1 MGRKQIM
8 ADTFIYPITV
18 TGENSLE
25 YDNENKTSMVVEQ
38 QKNNSSDSLNYIM
51 RDKKGNFHNLS
62 QEYLDKIKDYVEID
76 DKGVYTFRT
85 ISSFLNCS
93 KNNTYQNWERVREEM
108 NPQNGKRGNLQY
120 CIVQNFGNEYVDPLV
135 ANEIGVKFAHEFL
148 QDYQCVVS
156 THVNTG
162 LIHNHIEFNATSYV
176 NGKKFNDKLSTIYE
190 IRKISDRL
198 CREYGLSVME
208 ETTSDKARVVVYKDT
223 QGKVHFFEPTERK
236 MKKDEKIFSNSNDY
250 RNTEG
255 YQQGLLYKKSHVEM
269 LKETMDRMVPYAASY
284 EEFIE
289 LMKNAGYEVKDKTKS
304 GDWRKHIS
312 FKAETWGNYVRDTQV
327 AAVYGEQYSRIGMD
341 NMIRDNVQKGKVQDR
356 ADTEDIRKKDNAPSS
371 APSRTDD
378 TNIYMYGR
386 IVIEDIDDNYRY
398 RNRKGSF
405 GQERIQRSDVEKY
418 IILDTKERNREL
430 NTILNQALHPH
441 YAHPRARDRE
451 EYLINRINSN
461 LKTLRFVEEKNVKS
475 ITQLNDMVK
484 SLYEQRNLCYMQMEQ
499 IADGLKKMNAGI
511 ALIERY
517 KSLKRKMDDNKS
529 NPDYVLYEQKD
540 DASVIR
546 SLESTLERYKLADE
560 EAQQEFIKNYDR
572 FTQEF
577 NRLSN
582 ALDKVN
588 ANIQQYDDCVFN
600 INLIDRHNGNRYADQ
615 IKLYYEDKENY
626 RSNSQK
632 EENEK
637 TSEEEER

>member
-1 MGRKQIM
+1 M

-25 YDNENKTSMVVEQ
+25 YDNENKTSMVEEQ
-38 QKNNSSDSLNYIM
+38 QKNDSSDSLNYIM

-120 CIVQNFGNEYVDPLV
+120 CIVQNFGNEYVDPQV

-208 ETTSDKARVVVYKDT
+208 ETTSDKARVVVYKDA

-341 NMIRDNVQKGKVQDR
+341 NMIKDNVQKGKLQDR
-356 ADTEDIRKKDNAPSS
+356 ADVEDIRRKDNAP
-371 APSRTDD
+371 RTDD
-378 TNIYMYGR
+378 SNIYMYGR
-386 IVIEDIDDNYRY
+386 IVIEDIDDDYRY

-405 GQERIQRSDVEKY
+405 GREQINRSDVEKY
-418 IILDTKERNREL
+418 IIFDTKEKNREL
-430 NTILNQALHPH
+430 NTILKQALHPH
-441 YAHPRARDRE
+441 YDRTKAKDRE

-484 SLYEQRNLCYMQMEQ
+484 SLYEQRNLCYIQMKQ

-517 KSLKRKMDDNKS
+517 KNLKRKMDENKL
-529 NPDYVLYEQKD
+529 NPDYILFEQKD
-540 DASVIR
+540 DVSVIR
-546 SLESTLERYKLADE
+546 SLESTLERFKLADE
-560 EAQQEFIKNYDR
+560 GAQQEFIENYER
-572 FTQEF
+572 FTRDF
-577 NRLSN
+577 NRLSG
-582 ALDKVN
+582 ALEKVN

-600 INLIDRHNGNRYADQ
+600 INLIDRHNGNRYAYQ
-615 IKLYYEDKENY
+615 IKLYYDNKKNY
-626 RSNSQK
+626 RSQSQKDENK
-632 EENEK
+632 EENKGENKEK
-637 TSEEEER
+637 ER